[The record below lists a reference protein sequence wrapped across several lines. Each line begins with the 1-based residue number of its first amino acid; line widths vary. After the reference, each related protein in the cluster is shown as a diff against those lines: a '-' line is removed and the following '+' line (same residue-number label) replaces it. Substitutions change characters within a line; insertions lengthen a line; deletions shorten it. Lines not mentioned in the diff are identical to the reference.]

1 MLFADELLITIC
13 LVALRVSKLRAD
25 KGRRQK
31 KWYFW
36 MSFGGHLMA
45 RNSNL
50 IDAIDSAS
58 RKT

>member
-13 LVALRVSKLRAD
+13 LVALRVSKLKAD
-25 KGRRQK
+25 KGQRQK

-45 RNSNL
+45 RN
-50 IDAIDSAS
+50 
-58 RKT
+58 